1 MLNLRSMRFKRE
13 YLILISILLFGLFV
27 RLLRFGDVAVGMD
40 VVAFSRLGKNLIES
54 GKYVFGE
61 NYNMGVFFPPGYAA
75 SIGAINLF
83 INDLFFSAR
92 LVSLISSIITIFLFY
107 LTGRELYNEEAG
119 LFAAFAYAAYPL
131 TIILSVYGNSDSLFF
146 CLLFLSIY
154 LFIISVKRD
163 GFPIYILLGITTGA
177 AYLTRPEGVFLL
189 LLPFLRMIGLL
200 GGKPL
205 VRRKY
210 LLNIFAMLLIFILT
224 ISPYVLFLKDY
235 TGKFALSGKGNIAV
249 LLAQLSGDKEYHE
262 VVNAPENL
270 YDKSAFSLNKGK
282 TQLRGWD
289 RNVQLSLFKDY
300 ILKDPAKFIRDY
312 LKKVQ
317 EEIKILIKLLMPI
330 MLPLFFSVFSRD
342 LFRKEIKLIFIL
354 YPLLFFLMYPV
365 FIIIERQI
373 TLIAVFLILFASGG
387 FVNSG
392 TTISEV
398 LDYYGIRKKR
408 VSLFLERN
416 IKLLIIIIL
425 LSGSFSYLEYSSF
438 SKVPGPVEH
447 ITAGYFLKNSV
458 SSEYEKLNVMS
469 RKPVVSFFS
478 NARFTMLPYAN
489 SADVINFA
497 ELYDVDYIVIDER
510 LLSKWD
516 FYDELIQMDKYS
528 GDVGLVYE
536 DDSGKLIRLFKV
548 RK

>member
-1 MLNLRSMRFKRE
+1 
-13 YLILISILLFGLFV
+13 
-27 RLLRFGDVAVGMD
+27 
-40 VVAFSRLGKNLIES
+40 
-54 GKYVFGE
+54 
-61 NYNMGVFFPPGYAA
+61 
-75 SIGAINLF
+75 
-83 INDLFFSAR
+83 
-92 LVSLISSIITIFLFY
+92 
-107 LTGRELYNEEAG
+107 
-119 LFAAFAYAAYPL
+119 
-131 TIILSVYGNSDSLFF
+131 
-146 CLLFLSIY
+146 
-154 LFIISVKRD
+154 
-163 GFPIYILLGITTGA
+163 
-177 AYLTRPEGVFLL
+177 
-189 LLPFLRMIGLL
+189 
-200 GGKPL
+200 
-205 VRRKY
+205 
-210 LLNIFAMLLIFILT
+210 
-224 ISPYVLFLKDY
+224 
-235 TGKFALSGKGNIAV
+235 
-249 LLAQLSGDKEYHE
+249 
-262 VVNAPENL
+262 
-270 YDKSAFSLNKGK
+270 
-282 TQLRGWD
+282 
-289 RNVQLSLFKDY
+289 
-300 ILKDPAKFIRDY
+300 
-312 LKKVQ
+312 
-317 EEIKILIKLLMPI
+317 
-330 MLPLFFSVFSRD
+330 
-342 LFRKEIKLIFIL
+342 
-354 YPLLFFLMYPV
+354 MYPV